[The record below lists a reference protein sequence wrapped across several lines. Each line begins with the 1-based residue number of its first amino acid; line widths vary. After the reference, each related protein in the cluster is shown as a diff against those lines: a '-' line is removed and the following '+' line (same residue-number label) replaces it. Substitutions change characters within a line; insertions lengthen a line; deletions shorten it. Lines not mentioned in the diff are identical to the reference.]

1 MSQRSPLLPGMI
13 AVLLLLTSPLSA
25 QQKITISID
34 QKAAGI
40 DIPDDFMGL
49 SFESA
54 AILPDANGRHPYF
67 RADNRAL
74 IELFKTLGIKNLRI
88 GGNTADRPSVK
99 VPGASD
105 IDAVYEFA
113 RAAGVN
119 VTYTVR
125 LRDSDPQD
133 VVSIAKYVTDKYSKD
148 TRCLTIGNEPNIY
161 EKEYPKYRDDLK
173 TFIAAITA
181 VAPDAKFCGP
191 ATTPEVGNWAA
202 NFAVDFGHTGNVVE
216 VTQHS
221 YPGGNGKKVTDPVAG
236 REKMLSPGFSEAYE
250 KLYDNFVPV
259 VLKNGLKYRVEETNS
274 FYNGGAKDVSNTFA
288 SALWGL
294 DYLYWWASHH
304 ADGLNF
310 HTGDNVAAGEQQTP
324 CWYATFWTVAN
335 GYQAHPLAYAIKAFT
350 LGSHGKLVPVR
361 ISGPAENLSAYAV
374 LGADHATYITLIN
387 KNSATAFD
395 VTLDAVGSH
404 GKPTAMFLTA
414 PKSDIAAT
422 DGVTLGNSAIS
433 EDGTWQGKWEP
444 CEQYKERRRE
454 TRAKFGGCREVAM
467 TAADPFV
474 SAPIYFR

>member
-1 MSQRSPLLPGMI
+1 MSQRLPFLLFFI
-13 AVLLLLTSPLSA
+13 AVFLLGVTPLLSA
-25 QQKITISID
+25 QQKITINID

-54 AILPDANGRHPYF
+54 AILPDSNGRHPYF
-67 RADNRAL
+67 RDDNHAL

-99 VPGASD
+99 VPGTSD

-125 LRDSDPQD
+125 LRESDPKD

-173 TFIAAITA
+173 AFLAAITA

-202 NFAVDFGHTGNVVE
+202 NFAVDFGHSGKVVD

-221 YPGGNGKKVTDPVAG
+221 YPGGNGKKVTDPVAV
-236 REKMLSPGFSEAYE
+236 REKMLSPSFSEAYE
-250 KLYDNFVPV
+250 KLYENFVPL
-259 VLKNGLKYRVEETNS
+259 VLENGLKYRVEETNN

-324 CWYATFWTVAN
+324 CWYATFWTVSS
-335 GYQAHPLAYAIKAFT
+335 GYRAHPLAYAIKAFT

-374 LGADHATYITLIN
+374 LGSDHATYVTVIN
-387 KNSATAFD
+387 KNAAAFD
-395 VTLDAVGSH
+395 VTLSVDGLH
-404 GKPTAMFLTA
+404 GKRTAMFLTA

-444 CEQYKERRRE
+444 
-454 TRAKFGGCREVAM
+454 
-467 TAADPFV
+467 V
-474 SAPIYFR
+474 SNTKNGILKLAPSSAVVVKLQ